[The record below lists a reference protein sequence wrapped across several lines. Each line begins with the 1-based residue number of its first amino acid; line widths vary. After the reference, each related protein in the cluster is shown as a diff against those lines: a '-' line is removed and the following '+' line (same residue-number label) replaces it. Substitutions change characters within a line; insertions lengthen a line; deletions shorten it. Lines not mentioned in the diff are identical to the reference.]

1 MNMRPMQV
9 NLTFNTCPQ
18 CDSANHPNSTSSYG
32 STTQNEKSIFINI
45 QLPYN
50 LNVPT
55 DPEIWNGR
63 FHLISLYSSLEHII
77 LDIKSIKDS
86 LKFMAKY
93 ISNKQ
98 VQLSKANDLD
108 DLDGIGDVVW
118 MFISSIYD
126 SNWDALFTDNKT
138 NTLRK
143 KIASKFTPR
152 LQTTPHRNPKEVN
165 KPSPA
170 SIERILPPIPAK
182 SQKKVNIISK
192 FFKNKN
198 SENPTLAK
206 TKSYMQVSKQNASMS
221 DVIKIKETLP
231 SIGVEK
237 IN

>member
-1 MNMRPMQV
+1 
-9 NLTFNTCPQ
+9 
-18 CDSANHPNSTSSYG
+18 
-32 STTQNEKSIFINI
+32 
-45 QLPYN
+45 
-50 LNVPT
+50 
-55 DPEIWNGR
+55 
-63 FHLISLYSSLEHII
+63 
-77 LDIKSIKDS
+77 
-86 LKFMAKY
+86 
-93 ISNKQ
+93 
-98 VQLSKANDLD
+98 
-108 DLDGIGDVVW
+108 

-198 SENPTLAK
+198 SENPILAK
-206 TKSYMQVSKQNASMS
+206 TKSYMQVSKQNTSMS
-221 DVIKIKETLP
+221 DVIKIKETFP
-231 SIGVEK
+231 SIRVEK